1 MQSFFV
7 SKMTWL
13 LFVERQKLRT
23 WSQDKSKEHNSQ
35 GSMKLRGRPCRVAKR
50 RDGSE

>member
-1 MQSFFV
+1 MAHLELWCSLFFV

-23 WSQDKSKEHNSQ
+23 WSQDKSK
-35 GSMKLRGRPCRVAKR
+35 KPIRRGRCVLDPR
-50 RDGSE
+50 